1 MAKYVTRKAGAQ
13 GRAQTL
19 AYRQAR
25 ARKQGA
31 LRTTRAGRAR

>member
-1 MAKYVTRKAGAQ
+1 MAQYVTRKSGNK
-13 GRAQTL
+13 GKSQTL

-31 LRTTRAGRAR
+31 TLTTRAGRAK